1 MSMTKLIELV
11 QKIEK
16 AMDENEGGSQNTDAQ
31 RIIQS
36 KIWEIRHQVGMMEGY
51 RAGEAGQELLFD
63 HGYVSEKLGSLNEEV
78 DKLYSPRKHA
88 RAGGVDEVKRQATGD
103 CSRLRMYFGRPW
115 VQAFDWR
122 HPTAGA

>member
-16 AMDENEGGSQNTDAQ
+16 AMDENEGGWQNTDA
-31 RIIQS
+31 RRNIQS
-36 KIWEIRHQVGMMEGY
+36 TIWEIRHQVGRMEGY

-63 HGYVSEKLGSLNEEV
+63 HGYLSKKLSSLNDEV

-88 RAGGVDEVKRQATGD
+88 TAGGVDDVKRQAMGD
-103 CSRLRMYFGRPW
+103 CSLLRKYFGKPW

-122 HPTAGA
+122 HP